1 MLKIEGR
8 LDDTSHHTTPVE
20 DKQISA
26 LDNNHRGGKWQRYM
40 SGTHTNQGSKREREV
55 NTPSPETNT
64 KKPNMEKSNDDLY
77 QAILNL
83 QTGITTRMDNLEDH
97 MKMIAKDINEKWE
110 EKEKKWQMERAEMIN
125 HQKSLEG
132 RLNELER
139 RDRRNNAIITGLPID
154 NTTDAKN
161 TVNKYFAHLDR
172 PVQVNEAYEIKQQGG
187 AGKIVIKFQNFAD
200 KMLIY
205 KQKKSLMTT
214 DGKSK
219 VYINDDRTRREQE
232 IEFHGRMLAKKLR
245 KENKTVKMGY
255 ERLQVDGQWMIWDS
269 EARTFTSQK
278 N

>member
-1 MLKIEGR
+1 M
-8 LDDTSHHTTPVE
+8 E

-26 LDNNHRGGKWQRYM
+26 LDNNPRGGKWQRYM

-97 MKMIAKDINEKWE
+97 MRMIAKDINEKWE

-172 PVQVNEAYEIKQQGG
+172 PVQVTEAYEIKQQGG

-245 KENKTVKMGY
+245 QENKTVKMGY

-269 EARTFTSQK
+269 EAKTFTSQK